1 MTPPSCIYP
10 PGAGSQDRGGEK
22 DWESDGRFPN
32 SPGPRRWQR
41 NWGISAHHLFSCLLL
56 DQTSQD
62 HCGFIFLCHFPSSP
76 LLPCYLLF
84 LPSFSS
90 FLPLLPLPLRSLQV
104 LAPSPFLILPGFP
117 LFVSLSPSLLFC
129 VFFFPSAPLR
139 TRPLP
144 LAPSLSPPPSRPL
157 PPGRRHLGPQPSLR
171 PRPRPPLARPPPF
184 PSPLSLSVIYYLP
197 CCF

>member
-62 HCGFIFLCHFPSSP
+62 HCGFIFLCHFPTN
-76 LLPCYLLF
+76 
-84 LPSFSS
+84 
-90 FLPLLPLPLRSLQV
+90 
-104 LAPSPFLILPGFP
+104 
-117 LFVSLSPSLLFC
+117 SLSEAAGQVINHRERERRGKRGRPGEGRAG
-129 VFFFPSAPLR
+129 PRAEGGLR
-139 TRPLP
+139 AQMPAARREG
-144 LAPSLSPPPSRPL
+144 AR
-157 PPGRRHLGPQPSLR
+157 GRGREGGGGCGEGHWGRKTHRKGGKEIKRQR
-171 PRPRPPLARPPPF
+171 
-184 PSPLSLSVIYYLP
+184 VENQGG
-197 CCF
+197 